1 MIMNTI
7 DEKWES
13 FKRDVIPK
21 DASPIQLREMKLAF
35 YGAIFS
41 FLEMLKK
48 NINNPQ
54 LSEDAS
60 IALIE
65 TWENEI
71 QLYFKEYNELPNS

>member
-1 MIMNTI
+1 MYYSLTSFFFITPESVTI
-7 DEKWES
+7 LTIY
-13 FKRDVIPK
+13 IPFGNE
-21 DASPIQLREMKLAF
+21 LT
-35 YGAIFS
+35 AIFS